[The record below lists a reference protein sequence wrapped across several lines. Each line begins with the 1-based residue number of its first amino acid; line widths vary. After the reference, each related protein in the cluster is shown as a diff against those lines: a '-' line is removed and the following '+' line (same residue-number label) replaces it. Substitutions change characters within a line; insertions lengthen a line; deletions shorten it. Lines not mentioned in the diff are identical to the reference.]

1 MPAQNYVVNSLNYEN
16 TTDAKLLILLTN
28 CHERFDSNPSK
39 AKKIITSVNEE
50 FKRRQKIACSVPY
63 LFTIRQVGVL
73 KAFGYEVGD
82 GGVTDDK
89 KRELILDIV
98 VNSEIPP
105 IDQGSPIEFK
115 MLVKS
120 WAEPMTRVRIRRL
133 IKKLE
138 HYVHEYGN
146 YRYNHRARNHWL
158 RDIEYLETQASS
170 DSYNKY
176 SVNH

>member
-1 MPAQNYVVNSLNYEN
+1 MTAHNSVVDSLNYGN
-16 TTDAKLLILLTN
+16 KTDAQLLVLLKN
-28 CHERFDSNPSK
+28 CHERFDNNPSK
-39 AKKIITSVNEE
+39 AENIISLVNEE
-50 FKRRQKIACSVPY
+50 FKRRQKVACSVPY

-82 GGVTDDK
+82 GGVFDDK
-89 KRELILDIV
+89 KREFILDIV

-115 MLVKS
+115 RVVKS
-120 WAEPMTRVRIRRL
+120 WAEPKTRVRIRRL
-133 IKKLE
+133 INKLE

-146 YRYNHRARNHWL
+146 YRYNQRARNHWL
-158 RDIEYLETQASS
+158 RDIEYLETKASN
-170 DSYNKY
+170 DSYNIY